1 MDRHRQWQYPFGLK
15 GQGVKKKGQGV
26 KKQDF
31 GIVSQEQTPHFWNM
45 FLKFRSIWRIWKY
58 IAKAINESNST
69 ENGTT
74 YLECWVVVFAPS
86 WQDVREVGV
95 RAQPGRGVRLGLLVV
110 ESELDVNVTETVA
123 FQQIH
128 GDQDLWVNDTG

>member
-1 MDRHRQWQYPFGLK
+1 M
-15 GQGVKKKGQGV
+15 
-26 KKQDF
+26 
-31 GIVSQEQTPHFWNM
+31 
-45 FLKFRSIWRIWKY
+45 
-58 IAKAINESNST
+58 
-69 ENGTT
+69 
-74 YLECWVVVFAPS
+74 VVFAPS
-86 WQDVREVGV
+86 WQDAREVGV